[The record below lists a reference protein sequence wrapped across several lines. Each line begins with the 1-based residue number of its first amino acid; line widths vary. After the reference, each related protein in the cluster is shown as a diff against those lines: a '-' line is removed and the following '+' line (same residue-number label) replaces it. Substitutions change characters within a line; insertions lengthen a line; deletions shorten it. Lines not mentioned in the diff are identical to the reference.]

1 MIGALFTDVVG
12 ALSHAVS
19 LVIDI
24 VADDGVF
31 VVLVVDLLNGV
42 AAFVVAVVCPGL
54 PTIVGLLGDMVQV
67 NELVVDNDV
76 VAVPFIG
83 QIA

>member
-1 MIGALFTDVVG
+1 MVGALFADVVG
-12 ALSHAVS
+12 ALGHAVG
-19 LVIDI
+19 LVINV

-31 VVLVVDLLNGV
+31 LVLIVDLLNGV

-54 PTIVGLLGDMVQV
+54 PTIVGLLGDLVQV
-67 NELVVDNDV
+67 IELVVDNDV